1 MSFETGRRIIR
12 SKAVWGGAI
21 RAELALS
28 LFAFS
33 GCGDLVREG
42 TGSAYLIV
50 KSIEAASGAEPND
63 FGGNLLSDVVTNVD
77 GTPTYFNDLART
89 TFNLQMKDILT
100 SPTPNNFITLTRYHV
115 EFIRAD
121 GRNIQGVDVPYAF
134 DGGITATVN
143 AADTAVSVTI
153 VRNQAKLEAPLANLS
168 RNLVILSTIARITFY
183 GHDQTGREASA
194 TAQIS
199 VDFANFGDPG

>member
-21 RAELALS
+21 RAVLALS

>member
-1 MSFETGRRIIR
+1 MSFETGRRVIR

-21 RAELALS
+21 RAMLALA

-42 TGSAYLIV
+42 TGSSYLIV

-77 GTPTYFNDLART
+77 GAPTYFNDLART
-89 TFNLQMKDILT
+89 TFTLAMKDNLT

-121 GRNIQGVDVPYAF
+121 GRNTQGVDVPYAF
-134 DGGITATVN
+134 DGAMTATVL
-143 AADTAVSVTI
+143 AADTAVSFTI

>member
-1 MSFETGRRIIR
+1 MSLETGRRIIR

-21 RAELALS
+21 RAVLALS

-77 GTPTYFNDLART
+77 GAPTYFNDLART
-89 TFNLQMKDILT
+89 TFTLQMKDILT

-121 GRNIQGVDVPYAF
+121 GRNTQGVDVPYAF